1 MACDPITYSNVDGIK
16 WAAIKTAVEEQMP
29 ELSPMADAGSGSHYG
44 VTLAWVW
51 ANNTL
56 TITCTS
62 KPFFVG
68 CETIKEK
75 LDAAINPLLGG

>member
-44 VTLAWVW
+44 VTLAWVYSGG
-51 ANNTL
+51 TL
-56 TITCTS
+56 IITCTS
-62 KPFFVG
+62 KPFWTSCDFVKG
-68 CETIKEK
+68 K
-75 LDAAINPLLGG
+75 LDDTINPLLT